1 MNPSLQCQS
10 AALHFV
16 ALAALA
22 RKTLLPCLLLFS
34 ASLAVAQSGAA
45 YPSRPVK
52 FIIQYTAG
60 GLGDTVARA
69 LAQHLS
75 ERTGQPF
82 LIENRPGAN
91 GVIAMEALAKAPN
104 DGYTVGM
111 ATQTGLVMNA
121 AVRKKLPFDPIKD
134 FTPVSLVFRS
144 PLYLVLHPSVKANT
158 VAELIAL
165 ARREPGKLTYASIGV
180 GSIQHLAGERFKQLA
195 GIDLLHVPYK
205 GSGPALTD
213 LLAGQV
219 SMMFEGA
226 TSGLG
231 PVKAGKLRAL
241 ASTTNTRTS
250 ASPELPTM
258 REAGVANFDISSW
271 FGFAVPA
278 GTARP
283 IVDRLNAELRLMLSS
298 PATAQK
304 MLAAGIDLTPSTPEE
319 MAERI
324 RIDLPLW
331 AKIVRDAGIEPE

>member
-1 MNPSLQCQS
+1 MRTIVIML
-10 AALHFV
+10 LV
-16 ALAALA
+16 ALSFQASPAHSQAWPAKPVRFILPNSAGSSPDSLA
-22 RKTLLPCLLLFS
+22 RIAAERFEKTL
-34 ASLAVAQSGAA
+34 
-45 YPSRPVK
+45 
-52 FIIQYTAG
+52 
-60 GLGDTVARA
+60 
-69 LAQHLS
+69 
-75 ERTGQPF
+75 GQPF
-82 LIENRPGAN
+82 VIENRPGAN

-134 FTPVSLVFRS
+134 FTPVSLMFRS
-144 PLYLVLHPSVKANT
+144 PLYLVLHPSVKAGT

-241 ASTTNTRTS
+241 ASTTTTRTS

-283 IVDRLNAELRLMLSS
+283 IVDRLNAELRLMLSA

-324 RIDLPLW
+324 RTDLPLW